1 MTLTSSRISDEFE
14 LVQEILALAP
24 ALNRPF
30 KLYGMTLTIIPD
42 FGSTD
47 FGSTLCKIEER
58 GNTFALPIRHA
69 VKYIL
74 RRYW

>member
-1 MTLTSSRISDEFE
+1 MTLTTSRISDEFK

-24 ALNRPF
+24 ALNKPF
-30 KLYGMTLTIIPD
+30 QLYGMTLTIVPD
-42 FGSTD
+42 FGR
-47 FGSTLCKIEER
+47 TLCKIEER

>member
-1 MTLTSSRISDEFE
+1 MTLTSSRISDEFK

-24 ALNRPF
+24 ALNKPF
-30 KLYGMTLTIIPD
+30 KLYGMTLTIIPY
-42 FGSTD
+42 FGR
-47 FGSTLCKIEER
+47 TLCKIEER

>member
-1 MTLTSSRISDEFE
+1 MTLTSSRISDEFK

-24 ALNRPF
+24 ALNKPF
-30 KLYGMTLTIIPD
+30 KLYDLTLTIVPD
-42 FGSTD
+42 FGRTC
-47 FGSTLCKIEER
+47 LCKIEER

>member
-1 MTLTSSRISDEFE
+1 MTLTSSRISDEFK

-24 ALNRPF
+24 ALNKPF
-30 KLYGMTLTIIPD
+30 KLYGMTLTVAPD
-42 FGSTD
+42 FGR
-47 FGSTLCKIEER
+47 TLCKIEER